1 MIFSATVPSFIQNI
15 AKESMENPVMI
26 DLVGDDAMQLPAKL
40 RTKAI
45 ISTDMKNKIA
55 HIQNFVESNRDKKI
69 IIFCETKDMARHFDK
84 LEFANFL
91 PIHGDL
97 QQN

>member
-15 AKESMENPVMI
+15 ASESMENPVMI
-26 DLVGDDAMQLPAKL
+26 DLVGDDAMQLPDKL

-45 ISTDMKNKIA
+45 ISCNQQNKIA

-69 IIFCETKDMARHFDK
+69 IIFCETKD
-84 LEFANFL
+84 
-91 PIHGDL
+91 
-97 QQN
+97 